1 MTDTLREIALDAM
14 AELEPR
20 LGDFD
25 AIVCAGDMHGLALGA
40 AISAFAGKPLMMV
53 CRDPRTFT
61 VSLINTFGDCKPR
74 GQRYLYVDDWF
85 TFGKTLRE
93 VFDYLDSSG
102 EPAPVVATY
111 EVNTRTWKETG
122 RVVTPS

>member
-1 MTDTLREIALDAM
+1 M
-14 AELEPR
+14 AETLKDIVQRAMNDLAEHD
-20 LGDFD
+20 GEFD
-25 AIVCAGDMHGLALGA
+25 AIVAAGDMHGMALGA
-40 AISAFAGKPLMMV
+40 ALAAATGKPYMMV
-53 CRDPRTFT
+53 CRNPHNFT

-85 TFGKTLRE
+85 TFGRTLRE

-102 EPAPVVATY
+102 EPAPIVATY

-122 RVVTPS
+122 RVVNPS